1 MQIQRNFTY
10 KFQRTKPGKK
20 RRKIFNFPYP
30 QDQFTGCLVPSLIPA
45 FKGDSTSAYA
55 VLPQTAFCL
64 LRQFRADAGKSAPI
78 VHFSVNTAI
87 SASELAQKLR
97 ELKWPRIAVLS
108 KHYGPDSNGMH

>member
-20 RRKIFNFPYP
+20 RRKIFNFSYP

-45 FKGDSTSAYA
+45 FGAIDFGYA
-55 VLPQTAFCL
+55 RFAPTAFCL
-64 LRQFRADAGKSAPI
+64 PRQFRADADKTTPI

-87 SASELAQKLR
+87 SASELAQKLPGI
-97 ELKWPRIAVLS
+97 KMATNS
-108 KHYGPDSNGMH
+108 G